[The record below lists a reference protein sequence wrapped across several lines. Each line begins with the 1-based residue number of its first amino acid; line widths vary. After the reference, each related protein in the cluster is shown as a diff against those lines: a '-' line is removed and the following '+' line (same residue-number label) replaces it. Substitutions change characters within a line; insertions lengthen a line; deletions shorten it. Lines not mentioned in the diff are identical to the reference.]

1 MPKVC
6 IVKIVLISPKEKV
19 LLGLRDSH
27 VKHPNMWGFWGGY
40 MEKGETPEMA
50 IVREVKEEIDYDL
63 EAHTQI
69 EERMEDGEKRV
80 WFIGEI
86 SKGIKKLKLSEGQD
100 FGFFTYEETKNI
112 PMSKN
117 TRDFLKKVFEEEPKM
132 YKQFLRN

>member
-1 MPKVC
+1 MKEVC
-6 IVKIVLISPKEKV
+6 IVKIILINKDGKV
-19 LLGLRDSH
+19 LLQLRGKD
-27 VKHPNMWGFWGGY
+27 VKHSDMWGFWGGY
-40 MEKGETPEMA
+40 SDDGETYEQT
-50 IVREVKEEIDYDL
+50 ILREVKEEIDYDL

-86 SKGIKKLKLSEGQD
+86 SKGIEKLKLSEEQD

-117 TRDFLKKVFEEEPKM
+117 TRDFLKKVF
-132 YKQFLRN
+132 